1 MHEPRPRKT
10 HPPKHFALQQG
21 PSAGNMLIHMG
32 LCNRLGL
39 PFKKKK
45 KAIRGSHGGL
55 SQACAAQPVL
65 RQTEIPGTGRRRGKQ
80 AEASGLVFDIQVVTP
95 SSPEA

>member
-1 MHEPRPRKT
+1 MSQDPGRHI
-10 HPPKHFALQQG
+10 PPNTLLCSKDLL
-21 PSAGNMLIHMG
+21 PG
-32 LCNRLGL
+32 LCSFTWASATGL
-39 PFKKKK
+39 DCLLKKKK